1 LLDEYLYTK
10 KEKVEK
16 KNQEIKNKIKMWSKK
31 IIHVM
36 AYERTMSEDLKFK

>member
-16 KNQEIKNKIKMWSKK
+16 KNQKKKKKMWSKK